1 MRDYEYKRL
10 GTLSLLA
17 AIDLLTGEAVPLVSE
32 THKSSD
38 FVSFLKLLD
47 EKYPKGDKI
56 RLILDNHSCHRQL
69 AEIPLLLFFVGEPDA
84 SMTVTKPITAPPS
97 TPFQLTRSGISGKN

>member
-69 AEIPLLLFFVGEPDA
+69 AEIPLLLFLWEN
-84 SMTVTKPITAPPS
+84 
-97 TPFQLTRSGISGKN
+97 QTRA

>member
-17 AIDLLTGEAVPLVSE
+17 GIDLLTGEAFPLVSN

-38 FVSFLKLLD
+38 FIEFLKLLD
-47 EKYPKGDKI
+47 SKYPKEDKI
-56 RLILDNHSCHRQL
+56 RPVS
-69 AEIPLLLFFVGEPDA
+69 A
-84 SMTVTKPITAPPS
+84 SRAMA
-97 TPFQLTRSGISGKN
+97 ISMKKLVI